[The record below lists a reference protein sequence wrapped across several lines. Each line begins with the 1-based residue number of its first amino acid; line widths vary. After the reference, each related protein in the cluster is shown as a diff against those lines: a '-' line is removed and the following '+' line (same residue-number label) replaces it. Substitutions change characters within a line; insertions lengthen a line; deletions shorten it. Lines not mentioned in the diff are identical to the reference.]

1 VTGLRRL
8 LIACHQLTLLGAN
21 LIHRKDPLSDPS
33 DCTTQ
38 KEDIMFTKLLSRIQ
52 QRARCMADM
61 MARLHIDPVDA
72 SRVRSGAGLAAAWR
86 RCLAC
91 GSGKDCAAWLDGA
104 ASEWRGSAVLSE
116 FWFLVRNVRAACIL
130 AQGVSALRQRRQLRR
145 QTRLT

>member
-1 VTGLRRL
+1 MTGLRRL

-91 GSGKDCAAWLDGA
+91 GSGKDCAAWLDNAPQANGEA
-104 ASEWRGSAVLSE
+104 PPFCPNSGFLSE
-116 FWFLVRNVRAACIL
+116 TCVRPASWPKVSPHFVGDGSSGAKRA
-130 AQGVSALRQRRQLRR
+130 
-145 QTRLT
+145 